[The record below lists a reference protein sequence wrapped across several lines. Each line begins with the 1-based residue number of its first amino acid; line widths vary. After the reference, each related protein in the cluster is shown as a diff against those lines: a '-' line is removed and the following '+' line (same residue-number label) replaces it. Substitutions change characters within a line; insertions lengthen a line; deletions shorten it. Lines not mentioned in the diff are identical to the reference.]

1 MHYTSI
7 SLVIL
12 KTNIQ
17 ILNDNLTSR
26 FIRFQYFYIVNNYDE
41 KVHVIKSKIL
51 RYYRLRPFLFLC
63 NLNSKRISIDSFLSF
78 SVPGLFMNALTTLA
92 VCSVILFMKGDY
104 KRMKAEK
111 HLNAQKVLSS
121 TNSLANVIDV
131 QTTSP

>member
-7 SLVIL
+7 SLIIL
-12 KTNIQ
+12 TTNIQ

-63 NLNSKRISIDSFLSF
+63 NLNSKRISVHSFLSF

>member
-12 KTNIQ
+12 TTNIQ
-17 ILNDNLTSR
+17 ILNDHLTSR
-26 FIRFQYFYIVNNYDE
+26 FIRFQSFYIVNNNDE
-41 KVHVIKSKIL
+41 KLHVIKSKIL
-51 RYYRLRPFLFLC
+51 RYDRLRPFLFLC
-63 NLNSKRISIDSFLSF
+63 NLNSKRISVHSFLSF